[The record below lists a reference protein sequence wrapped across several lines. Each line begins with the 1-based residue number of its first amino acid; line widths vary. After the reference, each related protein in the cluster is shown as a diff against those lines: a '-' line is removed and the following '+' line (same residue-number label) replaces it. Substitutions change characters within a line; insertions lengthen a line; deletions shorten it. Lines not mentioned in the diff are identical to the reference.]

1 MPVKQKVNRS
11 QEIRKLHSSGVQSA
25 SDIVTRLKSRGIKV
39 TPALVYSVLA
49 SKKSKKQST
58 KKKKSSSHS
67 AGNETVIDTAVLF
80 VRQSGGMQ
88 KARELLAK
96 LSLLHN

>member
-1 MPVKQKVNRS
+1 MPVKQKLNRS
-11 QEIRKLHSSGVQSA
+11 AEIRKLHSSGVQSA
-25 SDIVTRLKSRGIKV
+25 SDIVAKLKSRGIKV

-49 SKKSKKQST
+49 SKKGKKQS
-58 KKKKSSSHS
+58 KKKSAHPSGK
-67 AGNETVIDTAVLF
+67 ADVLDTAVLF

-96 LSLLHN
+96 LALLHN